1 MTNALIKIR
10 NLVTQTHTQVECHV
24 NMMADWVM
32 HLQAKPKI
40 ANKLPEARKEDIE
53 DIIDSHNSQKG
64 AICQDI
70 DLRLL
75 ALRTV
80 GQ

>member
-1 MTNALIKIR
+1 MPCEHDGRLGDVSTS
-10 NLVTQTHTQVECHV
+10 QTT
-24 NMMADWVM
+24 
-32 HLQAKPKI
+32 KI
-40 ANKLPEARKEDIE
+40 ANKLPEARKETE
-53 DIIDSHNSQKG
+53 DITDSHNSQKG

-80 GQ
+80 GQYISIV